1 MKKKLVQYP
10 AHFDKDLF
18 VIPRYFN
25 MLGIYLRQFNDDE
38 FTNEIKK
45 AKVEWAKW
53 DRSDW
58 MITMERV
65 CWALFRL
72 FKSLYEINKDLQHH
86 KYMVKELEA
95 KLEEIKDLHP
105 ALFSLFQLLIENKN
119 IKEV

>member
-1 MKKKLVQYP
+1 MKKIIQYP

-18 VIPRYFN
+18 VIPRFFN

-58 MITMERV
+58 MLTMEQT

-72 FKSLYEINKDLQHH
+72 FKSLYTMNKDLQHH
-86 KYMVKELEA
+86 KHIIKELEA
-95 KLEEIKDLHP
+95 QLEELKDLHP
-105 ALFSLFQLLIENKN
+105 AVFSIFQTLIENKN